1 MSGVNYTCMSE
12 DRLNR
17 LSKTYK
23 KVRNELYNK
32 LDLLNKLYAIV
43 FPDYVPEGT
52 PLCSMPFSGDP
63 ANDKQYADKLV
74 DTVINKFKE

>member
-1 MSGVNYTCMSE
+1 MSGVNYTCVSE
-12 DRLNR
+12 ERLNR

-63 ANDKQYADKLV
+63 ANDRQYADKLV
-74 DTVINKFKE
+74 DAVINKFKE

>member
-1 MSGVNYTCMSE
+1 MSDVVCYRMSKE
-12 DRLNR
+12 RLDR
-17 LSKTYK
+17 LSKTYEN
-23 KVRNELYNK
+23 VRNELYNK

-63 ANDKQYADKLV
+63 ANDRQYADKLV
-74 DTVINKFKE
+74 DAVINKFKE

>member
-12 DRLNR
+12 ERLNR

-74 DTVINKFKE
+74 DAVINKFKE